1 MSFHYCSP
9 HRPNSKRRVLQKGWE
24 TLKKT
29 AIAASFA
36 VLAPLLSLYPVI
48 PNMVQP
54 AIASPEEVASV
65 TDEEISGKT
74 FCVSRELIHARP
86 EQVWQVLSDYSN
98 APRVFPMMKKCQ
110 VLEDH
115 GQRKLVR
122 HSVTPSGPFG
132 TFEYIVEIKEQ
143 APTSMEWHRKS
154 GDFREVDGFWKLE
167 PKDGGRNTLV
177 TYSSHVVGGF
187 FTPPMVV
194 RRQVHVDM
202 PQVMACLK
210 HQAESNSEI
219 AAAHS
224 TSSTQ

>member
-1 MSFHYCSP
+1 M
-9 HRPNSKRRVLQKGWE
+9 
-24 TLKKT
+24 KKT

-36 VLAPLLSLYPVI
+36 VLAPLFSICPAI
-48 PNMVQP
+48 PNLVQP
-54 AIASPEEVASV
+54 VLAASEDVALV
-65 TDEEISGKT
+65 TDEQISGKN
-74 FCVSRELIHARP
+74 FCVSRQLIHARP
-86 EQVWQVLSDYSN
+86 DQVWQVLSDYSN

-143 APTSMEWHRKS
+143 APKSMEWHRKS

-167 PKDGGRNTLV
+167 PMDGGRSTLV
-177 TYSSHVVGGF
+177 TYSSHVLGGF
-187 FTPPMVV
+187 LTPPVV
-194 RRQVHVDM
+194 IRRQVHADM

-219 AAAHS
+219 AAAHPG
-224 TSSTQ
+224 SSRTQ